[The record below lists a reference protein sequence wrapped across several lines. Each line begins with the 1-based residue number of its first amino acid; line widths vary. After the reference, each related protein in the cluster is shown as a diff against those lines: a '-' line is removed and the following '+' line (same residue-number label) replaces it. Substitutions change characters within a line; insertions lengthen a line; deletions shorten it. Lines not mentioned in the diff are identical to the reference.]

1 MLLHPQG
8 MAPRIINLD
17 EWAWHVIDRL
27 RQEVLNIPNGR
38 LDALVNELEALVPD
52 RPRRPGPAAALV
64 QRGCV
69 RRFRAWVVIGVPATA
84 SGSVLVGGL
93 YTYGSFLAQHRE
105 R

>member
-52 RPRRPGPAAALV
+52 RPRQPGPAAALV
-64 QRGCV
+64 HSGVVYGGSGLGLSSGCRPRLRV
-69 RRFRAWVVIGVPATA
+69 RYW
-84 SGSVLVGGL
+84 
-93 YTYGSFLAQHRE
+93 
-105 R
+105 